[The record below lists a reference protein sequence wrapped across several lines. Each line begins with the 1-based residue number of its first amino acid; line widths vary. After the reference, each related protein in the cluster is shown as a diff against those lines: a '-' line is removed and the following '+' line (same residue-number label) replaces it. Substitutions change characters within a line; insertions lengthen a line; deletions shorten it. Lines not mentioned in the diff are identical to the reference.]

1 MRTAWLLSGPNVLA
15 SAEVAEN
22 LADRTRGLIG
32 RRDFDGA
39 MVLLRTRS
47 VHSFGVPY
55 ALDVAFLDPDL
66 NVVATVRL
74 RRWSITR
81 PRKGCCH
88 VLEARSGAF
97 ERWGLRPGDKVELR
111 ETA

>member
-1 MRTAWLLSGPNVLA
+1 MRTVWLLRGPDVLA
-15 SAEVAEN
+15 SAEVAEGFG
-22 LADRTRGLIG
+22 DRTRGLIG

-39 MVLLRTRS
+39 MLLVRTRS

-55 ALDVAFLDPDL
+55 ALDVAFLDREL

-74 RRWSITR
+74 RKWAMTR

-88 VLEARSGAF
+88 VLEARAGSF
-97 ERWGLRPGDKVELR
+97 ERWRLRPGDRVELR
-111 ETA
+111 EPG